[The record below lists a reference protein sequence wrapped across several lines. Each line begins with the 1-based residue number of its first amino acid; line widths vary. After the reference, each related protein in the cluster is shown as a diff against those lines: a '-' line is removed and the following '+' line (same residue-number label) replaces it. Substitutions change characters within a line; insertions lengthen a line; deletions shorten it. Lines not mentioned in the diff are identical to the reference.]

1 MAVYV
6 RSELWMEL
14 NFNIEVVENEFVKES
29 RYYYYFRRNVYIYI
43 RVKKSR
49 YYFIRRK
56 VLYIEISSYFIK
68 GKRDWGGKWR
78 YIHSEKVVDEVKF

>member
-29 RYYYYFRRNVYIYI
+29 RYYYYFRRNVYIY
-43 RVKKSR
+43 
-49 YYFIRRK
+49 
-56 VLYIEISSYFIK
+56 VLKNRGIILL
-68 GKRDWGGKWR
+68 G
-78 YIHSEKVVDEVKF
+78 EKYCI

>member
-1 MAVYV
+1 MSGVVYA

-14 NFNIEVVENEFVKES
+14 NFNIEVVETSSSE
-29 RYYYYFRRNVYIYI
+29 RML
-43 RVKKSR
+43 KKSR

-56 VLYIEISSYFIK
+56 GLYIKISSYLISK